1 MNTYLLY
8 SLELQLAEAIA
19 ALDEYLDSLEH
30 NNPKYVQL
38 LLPF

>member
-1 MNTYLLY
+1 MNTYLLW

-19 ALDEYLDSLEH
+19 ALDEAIDNLK
-30 NNPKYVQL
+30 NNPPKYVQL